1 MGSDQHRTPSNISC
15 VLCGT
20 SDETEITGALS
31 SKDHISAHQNCLLFA
46 SGIYCKNSPTYDDLF
61 GFTVDDIKKEVRR
74 GNKLTCYHC
83 SRRGAT
89 AGCEVKR
96 CKRSYHYPC
105 AREDKANVIEDSTKG
120 RYILYCEKH
129 NQVPNRTESVNG
141 ASTSGLNRPK
151 KRGLSENHGQRPGR
165 RESNSSTG
173 SSELGSSRSLKKKS
187 PENFL
192 DSDDEI
198 QTPCDP
204 TFAPV
209 ESDIDECTPPKQTN
223 SAPVAEDLRR
233 CGEPNPLSTA
243 LVYGPSTSA
252 MNNGGGSED
261 GPGQLNDRM
270 ELDSPVSSP
279 DAPRRKLKKMSI
291 LYSDDELDDETST
304 DPVVSPVVA
313 QAGGCTSPSQ
323 HKHSTPVTKNT
334 RPSEELNP
342 LTTGDDDDDTDIE
355 TDSFSVCKDV
365 SQSLLPPNP
374 YSVTVPCTVIMDSG
388 PSLESESS
396 LELGSPSRAIPAD
409 THTSPGSEPRETT
422 TTNIKAPTDD
432 TPSSAKPTPQQKH
445 LKKALSDHPG
455 SCSDHLSPT
464 ASVVQPLSPSL
475 ITPDHPAEISLDR
488 PAVAD
493 ACCLTVT
500 SSSVSSAAQFWA
512 RCNEAKCTESI
523 FSELVCQL
531 NSLREQIQSQ
541 KASHQDFDV
550 ALKILEASGRLPTII
565 TQLEKD
571 LKEQEEELQKKKA
584 ALRDARAV
592 LGI

>member
-1 MGSDQHRTPSNISC
+1 MGSDRFRTPNNISC

-61 GFTVDDIKKEVRR
+61 GFTVDDIKKEVCR
-74 GNKLTCYHC
+74 GKKLTCYHC
-83 SRRGAT
+83 NRRGAT

-105 AREDKANVIEDSTKG
+105 SREDKAEVIEDSTKG
-120 RYILYCEKH
+120 RYILFCEKH
-129 NQVPNRTESVNG
+129 NSVPKRTDSVNG

-151 KRGLSENHGQRPGR
+151 KRGLSESHGQRPGR
-165 RESNSSTG
+165 RESSSSTG
-173 SSELGSSRSLKKKS
+173 SSELGSYRSLKQIS
-187 PENFL
+187 PVQFL
-192 DSDDEI
+192 DFDDEI

-209 ESDIDECTPPKQTN
+209 ESDIEDCTPPKQTN
-223 SAPVAEDLRR
+223 SAPVAEDSRR
-233 CGEPNPLSTA
+233 CGELNPSSKA

-261 GPGQLNDRM
+261 SPGQLNDRM
-270 ELDSPVSSP
+270 EVDSPVSSP
-279 DAPRRKLKKMSI
+279 DAPRRKLKKISI
-291 LYSDDELDDETST
+291 LYSDDELDDETSN

-313 QAGGCTSPSQ
+313 RAGGCTSPTQ

-342 LTTGDDDDDTDIE
+342 LTTGDDDGDDTDIE
-355 TDSFSVCKDV
+355 TDV
-365 SQSLLPPNP
+365 SQSLLPPKA

-388 PSLESESS
+388 HSLESESS
-396 LELGSPSRAIPAD
+396 IEPGSPSRAIPD
-409 THTSPGSEPRETT
+409 PEP
-422 TTNIKAPTDD
+422 KAPTDD
-432 TPSSAKPTPQQKH
+432 TPSFANPTPQQEH
-445 LKKALSDHPG
+445 SKKALSHHPW
-455 SCSDHLSPT
+455 SSSDHSRPT
-464 ASVVQPLSPSL
+464 ASVVQPLSASH
-475 ITPDHPAEISLDR
+475 ITPDHPAGFSLDR

-493 ACCLTVT
+493 ACCVTVT
-500 SSSVSSAAQFWA
+500 PSSVSSAAQFWA

-571 LKEQEEELQKKKA
+571 LEEQEEELQKKKE

-592 LGI
+592 LGISSK